1 MMPWVLLR
9 GLSREARHWGAF
21 PDRLGKALDGAPVI
35 CLDFPGNGERFRE
48 HSPTSVEAMADDCH
62 ARLLEL
68 GVSRPCR
75 VLAMSLGAMV
85 AVAWAQR
92 HPADLAGAVL
102 INTSLRPFSPVYQ
115 RLRPHNYRRI
125 VSLLLGRRTDAQIE
139 DDILAMTST
148 RGMLPQERAALL
160 SDWVRWR
167 AERPASAGNV
177 IRQLIAAARFRAPL
191 QAPSVPCLILGSRGD
206 KLVDSRCSQHLAA
219 AWGVPLVLHPW
230 AGHDLPLDDPEWIIQ
245 QSKIFLSETK

>member
-21 PDRLGKALDGAPVI
+21 PDRLGKALNGAPVI

-62 ARLLEL
+62 AQLREL
-68 GVSRPCR
+68 DIARPCR

-115 RLRPHNYRRI
+115 RLRPRNYRRI
-125 VSLLLGRRTDAQIE
+125 VSLLLGQSTDEQIE
-139 DDILAMTST
+139 NAILVMTST
-148 RGMLPQERAALL
+148 RSMRPEERIALL

-167 AERPASAGNV
+167 VERPVTAGNV

-206 KLVDSRCSQHLAA
+206 KLVDSRCSE
-219 AWGVPLVLHPW
+219 HPGGSLGR
-230 AGHDLPLDDPEWIIQ
+230 ATSASSLGGP
-245 QSKIFLSETK
+245 